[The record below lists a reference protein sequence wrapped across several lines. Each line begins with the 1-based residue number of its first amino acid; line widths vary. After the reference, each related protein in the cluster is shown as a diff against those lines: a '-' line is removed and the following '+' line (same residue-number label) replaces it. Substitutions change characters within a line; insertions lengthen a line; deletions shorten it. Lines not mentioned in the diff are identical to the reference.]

1 MRLRFAPSPTG
12 QLHVGNARTALF
24 NWLLARG
31 QGGTFILRIE
41 DTDLER
47 SSRESERAILED
59 LRWMGLDWT
68 EGIDA
73 GGDHG
78 PYRQTERLH
87 MYRAYAVELLSSGAA
102 YQCFCAADLLEA
114 DRQASLAAG
123 RPPKYVAAAAT
134 SPATRPGAASTAAR
148 RRSFAFVCPT
158 APVTSSSTISS
169 AERSASAR
177 T

>member
-12 QLHVGNARTALF
+12 QLHVGNARTDLF
-24 NWLLARG
+24 NWLLAAG

-47 SSRESERAILED
+47 SSRESAQAILED

-68 EGIDA
+68 EGIEA

-87 MYRAYAVELLSSGAA
+87 MYRAYAAVSYTHPRAHE
-102 YQCFCAADLLEA
+102 
-114 DRQASLAAG
+114 
-123 RPPKYVAAAAT
+123 T
-134 SPATRPGAASTAAR
+134 
-148 RRSFAFVCPT
+148 
-158 APVTSSSTISS
+158 
-169 AERSASAR
+169 
-177 T
+177 